1 MRNMNVENLTA
12 GAEWHFYD
20 GGQSAPRFGDDPT
33 KHAVDH
39 DTESFVRE
47 VLQNANDQGLPND
60 MPVEVTFRLLELTGD
75 DLEEFLAAIQWRDL
89 GDRIGAVAESD
100 RGRGF
105 EQFLDQLEADEP
117 SLRLLVVEDR
127 NTTGLTGSWNE
138 DSNYAALVRD
148 ELYSQKQDETAGG
161 SYGLGKSVLWTFSG
175 ASTVVFNSYLS
186 DSTESN
192 DRQRLIARTKLPT
205 HSLSGEG
212 PEYQGAGWLCTTDDT
227 AEDPK
232 PQSLWGTMAESLADR
247 LGIDRPST
255 PGTSAMV
262 VGFRDPARDYTPTLE
277 SLGQELVD
285 AAAKYFWPAM
295 YRDDLEVRVKVGDE
309 TTEVDVDDHS
319 AVQPF
324 VEAYANRYNGD
335 SQLETPGDVA
345 GRDIEVELPKRNDG
359 TATDSGPVRLAARLS
374 SPVDDPSLRNHVAMF
389 RGAGMVV
396 KYYDQSRV
404 SFGDRN
410 FFGVLAA
417 GTARSTG
424 APRKSDEAID
434 RFLRCAEPPE
444 HDEWVSTENLRQQY
458 MQGYRKAIV
467 NLEADIREE
476 LRNLVSRSG
485 RGERELPENVLK
497 KFPIHGQG
505 RRSSSPSNSKSFD
518 LDGTAFFERDRWRF
532 SGTVEP
538 EAEDHSGWTAEISLT
553 GIGEDGTKYRQV
565 PIDAIDVDVDGID
578 TAEEDG
584 SMILRASPNVG
595 RAEFQGESRSI
606 ADADFLGGAVGE
618 TRLEIDAEVRLGG
631 ED

>member
-1 MRNMNVENLTA
+1 MSPENVAQEV
-12 GAEWHFYD
+12 GWHFYD
-20 GGQSAPRFGDDPT
+20 GGQSAPRFGGDPT

-47 VLQNANDQGLPND
+47 VLQNANDQALPNE
-60 MPVEVTFRLLELTGD
+60 MPVEVTFRLIELSGD
-75 DLEEFLAAIQWRDL
+75 ELHEFLDAIRWGTELRE
-89 GDRIGAVAESD
+89 RIGAVAESD

-105 EQFLDQLEADEP
+105 QQFREQLESEDP

-127 NTTGLTGSWNE
+127 NTTGLTGDWDE

-175 ASTVVFNSYLS
+175 ASTVVFNSFLS
-186 DSTESN
+186 EPSERGE
-192 DRQRLIARTKLPT
+192 RQRLIARTKLPT
-205 HSLSGEG
+205 HSLSGDET
-212 PEYQGAGWLCTTDDT
+212 EYQGAGWLCTIDDSE
-227 AEDPK
+227 EDPK
-232 PQSLWGTMAESLADR
+232 PQSLWGSTAESLAER
-247 LGIDRPST
+247 LGIDRPAT

-262 VGFRDPARDYTPTLE
+262 VGFRDPARDHTP
-277 SLGQELVD
+277 SLDKLGRELVD
-285 AAAKYFWPAM
+285 AAAKNFWPAVN
-295 YRDDLEVRVKVGDE
+295 DDDVVVKVQVGSE

-324 VEAYANRYNGD
+324 VDAYANRYN
-335 SQLETPGDVA
+335 SETQLETPGDVA
-345 GRDIEVELPKRNDG
+345 GRDIEVNLPKNDDG
-359 TATDSGPVRLAARLS
+359 TETESGPVRLAARLA
-374 SPVDDPSLRNHVAMF
+374 SPVDDPTLRNHVAMF

-424 APRKSDEAID
+424 APRTSDEEID
-434 RFLRCAEPPE
+434 RFLRFAEPPE
-444 HDEWVSTENLRQQY
+444 HDDWRSTENLKQQY
-458 MQGYRKAIV
+458 KQGYRKAIV

-485 RGERELPENVLK
+485 RGEQDLPESVLK

-505 RRSSSPSNSKSFD
+505 RRSSSPASARSFE

-532 SGTVEP
+532 SGSVEP
-538 EAEDHSGWTAEISLT
+538 EADDHSGWTAEISLT
-553 GIGEDGTKYRQV
+553 GVGEDGTKYRQV
-565 PIDAIDVDVDGID
+565 PIESVEIDVDGVDKV
-578 TAEEDG
+578 EEDG
-584 SMILRASPNVG
+584 TMVLRASPGVG
-595 RAEFQGESRSI
+595 RAEFRGESRPVGHV
-606 ADADFLGGAVGE
+606 DFFDGSVGE

-631 ED
+631 DD

>member
-1 MRNMNVENLTA
+1 MNTENIA
-12 GAEWHFYD
+12 QKVGWHFYD
-20 GGQSAPRFGDDPT
+20 GGQSAPRFGGDPT

-39 DTESFVRE
+39 NTESFVRE
-47 VLQNANDQGLPND
+47 VLQNANDQALPND
-60 MPVEVTFRLLELTGD
+60 MPVEVTFRLVELSGD
-75 DLEEFLAAIQWRDL
+75 ELREFLEAIGWESELR
-89 GDRIGAVAESD
+89 DRIGAVAESD

-105 EQFLDQLEADEP
+105 QQFQDELEDDDP
-117 SLRLLVVEDR
+117 SLRVLVVEDR
-127 NTTGLTGSWNE
+127 NTTGLTGSWSE

-186 DSTESN
+186 EPTEGGN
-192 DRQRLIARTKLPT
+192 RQRLIARTKLPT
-205 HSLSGEG
+205 HSLSGDET
-212 PEYQGAGWLCTTDDT
+212 EYQGAGWLCTIDDS
-227 AEDPK
+227 EDDPK
-232 PQSLWGTMAESLADR
+232 PRSMWGSTAESLAER
-247 LGIDRPST
+247 LGVDRPNT

-262 VGFRDPARDYTPTLE
+262 VGFRDPARDHTPSLE
-277 SLGQELVD
+277 SLGRELVD

-295 YRDDLEVRVKVGDE
+295 YRDDLVVNVQVGSE
-309 TTEVDVDDHS
+309 TTEVDVDEHS

-324 VEAYANRYNGD
+324 VDAYANRYNGETR
-335 SQLETPGDVA
+335 LETPGDVA
-345 GRDIEVELPKRNDG
+345 GRDIEMNLPRKADRSE
-359 TATDSGPVRLAARLS
+359 TDSGPVRLAARLA
-374 SPVDDPSLRNHVAMF
+374 SPVDDPTLRNHVAMF

-424 APRKSDEAID
+424 APRKSDEEID
-434 RFLRCAEPPE
+434 RFLRFAEPPE
-444 HDEWVSTENLRQQY
+444 HDEWESTENLKQQY
-458 MQGYRKAIV
+458 MQGYKKAIDY
-467 NLEADIREE
+467 LEADIREE

-505 RRSSSPSNSKSFD
+505 RRSSSPASSKSFE

-532 SGTVEP
+532 SGSVEP

-553 GIGEDGTKYRQV
+553 GVGEDGTKYRRV
-565 PIDAIDVDVDGID
+565 PIDSADVDVEDVD
-578 TAEEDG
+578 VVEEDG
-584 SMILRASPNVG
+584 AVVLRASPGVG
-595 RAEFQGESRSI
+595 RVEFGGESRSI
-606 ADADFLGGAVGE
+606 GHADFFDGTVGE
-618 TRLEIDAEVRLGG
+618 TRLEVDAEVRLGG
-631 ED
+631 DD

>member
-1 MRNMNVENLTA
+1 MNTENLA
-12 GAEWHFYD
+12 QEVGWHFYD
-20 GGQSAPRFGDDPT
+20 GGQSAPRFGGDPT

-39 DTESFVRE
+39 NTESFVRE
-47 VLQNANDQGLPND
+47 VLQNANDQALPND
-60 MPVEVTFRLLELTGD
+60 MPVEVTFRLVELSGGE
-75 DLEEFLAAIQWRDL
+75 LREFLEAIGWESELRE
-89 GDRIGAVAESD
+89 RIGAVAESD

-105 EQFLDQLEADEP
+105 KQFQETLEDEEP
-117 SLRLLVVEDR
+117 SLRVLVVEDK
-127 NTTGLTGSWNE
+127 NTTGLTGSWSE

-186 DSTESN
+186 EPS
-192 DRQRLIARTKLPT
+192 DRGDRRRLIARTKLPT
-205 HSLSGEG
+205 HSLSGDDT
-212 PEYQGAGWLCTTDDT
+212 EYQGAGWLCTIDDT
-227 AEDPK
+227 EEDPK
-232 PQSLWGTMAESLADR
+232 PRSLWGATAESLAER
-247 LGIDRPST
+247 LGVDRPST

-262 VGFRDPARDYTPTLE
+262 VGFRDPARDHTPSLE
-277 SLGQELVD
+277 SLGRELVD

-295 YRDDLEVRVKVGDE
+295 YRDDLEVNVQVGSE

-324 VEAYANRYNGD
+324 VDAYANRYNGETR
-335 SQLETPGDVA
+335 LETPGDVA
-345 GRDIEVELPKRNDG
+345 GRDIEVDLPKKDDG
-359 TATDSGPVRLAARLS
+359 TESESGPVRLAARLA
-374 SPVDDPSLRNHVAMF
+374 SPIDDPTLRNHVAMF

-424 APRKSDEAID
+424 APRKSDDEID
-434 RFLRCAEPPE
+434 RFLRFAEPPE
-444 HDEWVSTENLRQQY
+444 HDEWRSTENLKQQY

-485 RGERELPENVLK
+485 RGERDLPENVLK

-505 RRSSSPSNSKSFD
+505 RRSSSPANSQSFE
-518 LDGTAFFERDRWRF
+518 LDGTAFFERNRWRF
-532 SGTVEP
+532 SGSVEP
-538 EAEDHSGWTAEISLT
+538 EADDHSGWTAEVSLT
-553 GIGEDGTKYRQV
+553 GVGEDGTKYRQV
-565 PIDAIDVDVDGID
+565 PIDSVNVDVEGVDVV
-578 TAEEDG
+578 EEDG
-584 SMILRASPNVG
+584 AMVLRASPSVG
-595 RAEFQGESRSI
+595 RVEFQGESRLI
-606 ADADFLGGAVGE
+606 GHVDFFDGSVGE
-618 TRLEIDAEVRLGG
+618 TRLEVDAEVRLGG
-631 ED
+631 GD

>member
-1 MRNMNVENLTA
+1 MNTEKPAQEV
-12 GAEWHFYD
+12 GWHFYD
-20 GGQSAPRFGDDPT
+20 GGQSAPRFGGDPT

-39 DTESFVRE
+39 NTESFVRE
-47 VLQNANDQGLPND
+47 VLQNANDQALPNG
-60 MPVEVTFRLLELTGD
+60 MPVEVTFRLIELSGGD
-75 DLEEFLAAIQWRDL
+75 LHEFTQAIRWETELRE
-89 GDRIGAVAESD
+89 RISAVSESD

-105 EQFLDQLEADEP
+105 QQFQEQLEGEDS

-127 NTTGLTGSWNE
+127 NTTGLTGKWSE

-186 DSTESN
+186 EPSERD

-205 HSLSGEG
+205 HRLNGDNT
-212 PEYQGAGWLCTTDDT
+212 EYQGAGWLCAIDDSE
-227 AEDPK
+227 EDPK
-232 PQSLWGTMAESLADR
+232 PRSLWGSTVELLAEQLSV
-247 LGIDRPST
+247 GRPKT
-255 PGTSAMV
+255 PGTSAMI
-262 VGFRDPARDYTPTLE
+262 VGFRDPARDHTPSLE
-277 SLGQELVD
+277 SLKRELAD

-295 YRDDLEVRVKVGDE
+295 YRDELKVNVQVDSE
-309 TTEVDVDDHS
+309 TTEVDVDDHP

-324 VEAYANRYNGD
+324 VDAYANRYNGETR
-335 SQLETPGDVA
+335 LETPGDVA
-345 GRDIEVELPKRNDG
+345 GRDIKLNLPKNNDG
-359 TATDSGPVRLAARLS
+359 TETERGPVRLAARLA
-374 SPVDDPSLRNHVAMF
+374 SPVEDPTLRNHVAMF

-424 APRKSDEAID
+424 APRKSDQEID
-434 RFLRCAEPPE
+434 RFLRFAEPPE
-444 HDEWVSTENLRQQY
+444 HDDWRSTENLKQQY

-476 LRNLVSRSG
+476 LRNLVSRGG
-485 RGERELPENVLK
+485 RGERNLPENVLK

-505 RRSSSPSNSKSFD
+505 RRSSSPANSQSFE
-518 LDGTAFFERDRWRF
+518 LDGTAFFNSDRWCF
-532 SGTVEP
+532 SGSVEP
-538 EAEDHSGWTAEISLT
+538 EADDHSGWTAEVSLT
-553 GIGEDGTKYRQV
+553 GVGEDGTKYQQI
-565 PIDAIDVDVDGID
+565 PIDSVDVDMEDVDI
-578 TAEEDG
+578 TEEDG
-584 SMILRASPNVG
+584 AMILQASPGVG
-595 RAEFQGESRSI
+595 RVELQGESHLI
-606 ADADFLGGAVGE
+606 GHVDFFDGSVGE

-631 ED
+631 GD

>member
-1 MRNMNVENLTA
+1 MNVENVERA
-12 GAEWHFYD
+12 AKWHFYD
-20 GGQSAPRFGDDPT
+20 GGQSAPRFGGDPT

-47 VLQNANDQGLPND
+47 VLQNANDQALPNE
-60 MPVEVTFRLLELTGD
+60 MPVEVTFRLKELSGD
-75 DLEEFLAAIQWRDL
+75 DLVEFLEGLQWEDDL
-89 GDRIGAVAESD
+89 RGRLGAVAESD

-105 EQFLDQLEADEP
+105 EQYLDKLEGEDP

-127 NTTGLTGSWNE
+127 NTTGLTGSWDE

-148 ELYSQKQDETAGG
+148 ELYSQKQDDTAGG

-186 DSTESN
+186 EDSE
-192 DRQRLIARTKLPT
+192 RGERRRLIGRTKLPT
-205 HSLSGEG
+205 HRLSKRG
-212 PEYQGAGWLCTTDDT
+212 PEFQGAGWLCTIDEEE
-227 AEDPK
+227 EDPK
-232 PQSLWGTMAESLADR
+232 PRSLWGRAADSLAER
-247 LGIDRPST
+247 LNVDRPDT

-262 VGFRDPARDYTPTLE
+262 VGFRDPARDHTPSLE
-277 SLGQELVD
+277 SLGREFVD

-295 YRDDLEVRVKVGDE
+295 YRGDLEVEVEVGSE
-309 TTEVDVDDHS
+309 VTEVDVDDHT

-324 VEAYANRYNGD
+324 VEAYANRYGGET
-335 SQLETPGDVA
+335 QLESPGDVA
-345 GRDIEVELPKRNDG
+345 GRDIEMNLPKKNDG
-359 TATDSGPVRLAARLS
+359 SETESGPVRLAARLA
-374 SPVDDPSLRNHVAMF
+374 SPIDDPTLRNHVAMF

-424 APRKSDEAID
+424 APRNSDKEID
-434 RFLRCAEPPE
+434 RFLRFAEPPE
-444 HDEWVSTENLRQQY
+444 HDDWRSTENLRQLY

-476 LRNLVSRSG
+476 LRNLVSRGG

-505 RRSSSPSNSKSFD
+505 RRSTSTSTPKSFE
-518 LDGTAFFERDRWRF
+518 LDGTAFFEGDRWRL
-532 SGTVEP
+532 SGSVEP

-553 GIGEDGTKYRQV
+553 GIGEDGTKYQQI
-565 PIDAIDVDVDGID
+565 PIESVD
-578 TAEEDG
+578 TAAEGVNVVEEDG
-584 SMILRASPNVG
+584 AAILRASPGVD
-595 RAEFQGESRSI
+595 RVEFSGESRSVGEV
-606 ADADFLGGAVGE
+606 DFFGGSVGE
-618 TRLEIDAEVRLGG
+618 TRLEIEAEVRLGG